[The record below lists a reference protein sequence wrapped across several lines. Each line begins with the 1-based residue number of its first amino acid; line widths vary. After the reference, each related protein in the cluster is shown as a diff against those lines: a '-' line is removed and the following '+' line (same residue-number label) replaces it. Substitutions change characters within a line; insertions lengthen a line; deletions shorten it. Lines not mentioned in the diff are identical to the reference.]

1 MSKFSSLQQ
10 KVSLVFFDAD
20 ASLCWACAALHGG
33 QRTAYLW
40 CFFSLKSTG
49 WLQLLQNRE
58 VTAGWSPTPRPTL
71 ALAPSAGFLVQHVE
85 VLLAWRRSSCK
96 KKKRRRRRNET
107 NGGEKQPLHEDE
119 AAQTKAHYSSFS
131 SRRARGGKTTS
142 GRYYDEC
149 SQTGGKLL
157 LTRNELRA
165 YHP

>member
-1 MSKFSSLQQ
+1 MLGVRGAARRPAYSIPVVFLLTEKYRVAAAAPKQRGYSRLESNAEADSRSGTQRRISST
-10 KVSLVFFDAD
+10 
-20 ASLCWACAALHGG
+20 ACG
-33 QRTAYLW
+33 
-40 CFFSLKSTG
+40 
-49 WLQLLQNRE
+49 
-58 VTAGWSPTPRPTL
+58 
-71 ALAPSAGFLVQHVE
+71 SAFGLE
-85 VLLAWRRSSCK
+85 EIELYK
-96 KKKRRRRRNET
+96 KKRRRRRRNET